1 MKKLALLSVVF
12 ASLWSC
18 KNEDKKDAVE
28 EVKTTTEIAVG
39 DLTVVE
45 DSTKVNWT
53 GFKTTE
59 KVGVTGTFT
68 KLKLEGLRA
77 GNTPEEILEGAHAKM
92 TTASLSSNN
101 EVRDGKLKNIF
112 FGAMQNTEL
121 IDVIFNFR
129 GEKLFTTVTM
139 NGVTKEL
146 EAQYTVENNILKLNT
161 ELLIGDFGAQAAL
174 DKIHEACYD
183 LHKGADGVSKTWDT
197 VTVTGEVH
205 FMVSK

>member
-1 MKKLALLSVVF
+1 MKKIALLSFVF

-18 KNEDKKDAVE
+18 KNEEKKETVEDKTAIT
-28 EVKTTTEIAVG
+28 EVAVG

-45 DSTKVNWT
+45 DSTKVSWT
-53 GFKTTE
+53 GFKTTD

-68 KLKLEGLRA
+68 KLKLENLQA
-77 GNTPEEILEGAHAKM
+77 GNTPEEILEGARAKM

-101 EVRDGKLKNIF
+101 DVRDGKLKNIF
-112 FGAMQNTEL
+112 FGAMRDTEL

-129 GEKLFTTVTM
+129 TEKLFTTITM
-139 NGVTKEL
+139 NGVTKEV
-146 EAQYTVENNILKLNT
+146 EASYTVADNVLKLKT
-161 ELLIGDFGAQAAL
+161 EITISDFGAQAAL

-197 VTVTGEVH
+197 VDVTGEVH
-205 FMVSK
+205 FMASK